1 MFLPTVFPFTATN
14 SISDNELSWNENVV
28 ESLKF
33 KFEAIKTENKGAEVI
48 YLDLGKGLEN
58 MATTLLCTTYSHTP
72 FSIATS
78 H

>member
-33 KFEAIKTENKGAEVI
+33 KFEAIKTENKGQK
-48 YLDLGKGLEN
+48 LF
-58 MATTLLCTTYSHTP
+58 T
-72 FSIATS
+72 
-78 H
+78 